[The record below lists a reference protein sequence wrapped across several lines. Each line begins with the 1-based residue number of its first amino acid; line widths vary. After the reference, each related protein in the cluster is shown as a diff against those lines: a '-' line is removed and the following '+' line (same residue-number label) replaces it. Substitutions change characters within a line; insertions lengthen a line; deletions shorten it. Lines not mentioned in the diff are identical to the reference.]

1 MGMPVV
7 LEIVDEAATP
17 SDIDEILAYF
27 DHIDEV
33 FSPYKETSELERI
46 NRNEIQ
52 PEQYSKEM
60 QYVLD
65 ACEQTR
71 KETDGYFDIRI
82 HGKID
87 PSGIV
92 KGLAIWNA
100 AQMLADKG
108 FHNFYVEI
116 GGDIQVSG
124 HNSEESPWTI
134 GIQNPF
140 QQDTLAKVLSLT
152 NKGIATS
159 GTYIRGTHIQNPKH
173 HTPANDIAS
182 ISVIGENIYEAD
194 RFATA
199 AFAMGEK
206 GIQWLEKKEGLEGCM
221 ITKDQRVYVTS
232 GFNQYDHR

>member
-7 LEIVDEAATP
+7 LEIVDTQATA

-33 FSPYKETSELERI
+33 FSPYKENSELERI

-52 PEQYSKEM
+52 PKQYSKEM

-65 ACEQTR
+65 VCEQTR

-100 AQMLADKG
+100 AQMFTNKG
-108 FHNFYVEI
+108 LHNFYVEI
-116 GGDIQVSG
+116 GGDIQVNG
-124 HNSEESPWTI
+124 HNSNQSPWVI

-140 QQDTLAKVLSLT
+140 QQDTLAKVVSLT

-159 GTYIRGTHIQNPKH
+159 GTYIRGGHIQNPKH
-173 HTPANDIAS
+173 HAPANDIAS
-182 ISVIGENIYEAD
+182 ISVIGENVYEAD

>member
-7 LEIVDEAATP
+7 LEIVDTQATA

-46 NRNEIQ
+46 NRNEIL
-52 PEQYSKEM
+52 PDQYSKEM
-60 QYVLD
+60 QNVLD
-65 ACEQTR
+65 LCEQTT
-71 KETDGYFDIRI
+71 KETDGYFNMHIN
-82 HGKID
+82 GKID

-92 KGLAIWNA
+92 KGLAIWKA

-124 HNSEESPWTI
+124 HNSKGTPWTV
-134 GIQNPF
+134 GIQNPS
-140 QQDTLAKVLSLT
+140 QQDKLAKILALT
-152 NKGIATS
+152 DKGIATS
-159 GTYIRGTHIQNPKH
+159 GTYIRGTHIQNPKN
-173 HTPANDIAS
+173 HTPASDIAS
-182 ISVIGENIYEAD
+182 ISVVGKNIYEAD

-199 AFAMGEK
+199 AFAMGEQ